1 MPVALEFLNLIIPVE
16 KIGSHYPGGFSA
28 YKTHYAN
35 LIGGRVWFDN
45 YLVRDGAM
53 NPMDMELLT
62 REWESYGL
70 KGATEENG
78 VMVWKD
84 FCVADTSGGPTLPCN
99 WLIVE
104 NQSARHTAD
113 DSDRLIHRDNV
124 AGVLHPE

>member
-1 MPVALEFLNLIIPVE
+1 MPVALEFLNFIIPVE
-16 KIGSHYPGGFSA
+16 KIESHYPGGFSA

-53 NPMDMELLT
+53 NPMDMELLVG
-62 REWESYGL
+62 EWESYGL

-84 FCVADTSGGPTLPCN
+84 FCVTDTFGIPTLRCN

-113 DSDRLIHRDNV
+113 ASDLLIRRDNM
-124 AGVLHPE
+124 ADILQPE

>member
-28 YKTHYAN
+28 YKTHFTN

-62 REWESYGL
+62 GEWESYGL

>member
-1 MPVALEFLNLIIPVE
+1 
-16 KIGSHYPGGFSA
+16 
-28 YKTHYAN
+28 
-35 LIGGRVWFDN
+35 
-45 YLVRDGAM
+45 M

-62 REWESYGL
+62 GEWESYGL

-113 DSDRLIHRDNV
+113 ASDRLIHRDNV